1 MAAKNISGRAHIIL
15 SNTFIVK
22 DFNKFIEEIC
32 KFPFYEDFEVER
44 DPDAPNS
51 VSFFYWAPKFKGI
64 IPYNPNIETFK
75 TKEDKDY
82 KSKTQNLE
90 SFKDF
95 IASHLCKGE
104 VFRIVSCVNSVGLM
118 CEFEEFIV
126 YNDEYFYFD
135 SGLFMDEPK
144 VQSLRSI
151 GKLTGNRMDVFK
163 EAAFL
168 NIKGI

>member
-1 MAAKNISGRAHIIL
+1 MSAKNSSGRLHIIL

-22 DFNKFIEEIC
+22 DFNKFMEEIC
-32 KFPFYEDFEVER
+32 KFPFYEDFELLGDQDV
-44 DPDAPNS
+44 PNS
-51 VSFFYWAPKFKGI
+51 VSFFYWGSKFKGI
-64 IPYNPNIETFK
+64 VPYNPNIETFK

-82 KSKTQNLE
+82 KSKNQNLE
-90 SFKDF
+90 NFKDF
-95 IASHLCKGE
+95 ISSHLCKGE

-151 GKLTGNRMDVFK
+151 AKLTGKSMDVFK
-163 EAAFL
+163 ETAFL
-168 NIKGI
+168 NTKEI